1 MAVSYLL
8 QQALKR
14 RRRSVRRRDVAV
26 FLLCVLLGLWYGS
39 VPLNGHNW
47 GPRLILFLFAM
58 TQVLRDWR
66 WKRELPVSSLDDRA
80 MLEHGVEFERLSEME
95 QREILRRYRVG
106 TYLMNY
112 FPDEREAVEERDS
125 QVRAYALLRWLLP
138 VIAAIYAVGWWLV
151 PAGRVR
157 VGWTNGP
164 VVVGWLF
171 LLVLALPQMIW
182 MWTEPDAVGESQ
194 VVSVAEREA

>member
-14 RRRSVRRRDVAV
+14 RKRSVRRRDVVV
-26 FLLCVLLGLWYGS
+26 FLVCVLLGFWYGS
-39 VPLNGHNW
+39 VPLSEHNW
-47 GPRLILFLFAM
+47 GPRLMLFLFAI

-80 MLEHGVEFERLSEME
+80 MLEHGVEFERLSETE
-95 QREILRRYRVG
+95 QSQILRRYRVG

-125 QVRAYALLRWLLP
+125 QVRAYAMLRWLLP
-138 VIAAIYAVGWWLV
+138 VIAVVYAAGWWLV

-157 VGWTNGP
+157 AGWANGP
-164 VVVGWLF
+164 VVMVWLF

-182 MWTEPDAVGESQ
+182 MWTEPDEVGESR
-194 VVSVAEREA
+194 VVAMERRA